1 MRRSLA
7 VFIALVGSVVACG
20 SQPVVGASDSLSSL
34 RSDGKSSGDGE
45 TLGRWALAEMIMPGG
60 DAAQAKSARGR
71 LEKEKGET
79 GLYASLGRAVYDEE
93 HGAPKT
99 AADAYVSAIKA
110 ARESRDP
117 GAPLVAWF
125 SASRLHDLRG
135 SVADLYAKERTDLDA
150 IVKRPENIG
159 WRALAELVDWSNAE
173 AFDKA
178 EATGT
183 AYDNLVAS
191 RVGCARPIRIAGPF
205 GFGSSPDR
213 RRSFPPEKPGP
224 WPTSWPG
231 EAMRGTVPHVLNTEQ
246 HRCLAAATEQTGK
259 GVFYTETYFT
269 SKGTR
274 DLIIAVQG
282 SVEVWVD
289 DTPILIRDLRDW
301 GVWQRFGAAV
311 RVGEGR
317 HRIVGRILADA
328 STIRILN
335 SDGTPA
341 GVATDLNAALPYSSV
356 PPTVLPDPN
365 PISAIVAAGKASS
378 PLEAMLASYL
388 AHIEAID
395 DVAAA
400 LFAPYA
406 SPSDAAGVA
415 LDFGALYARG
425 DAAFPEERRHRD
437 ERAMREHA
445 AAKDDGLWYSRAWLA
460 LDSAEQ
466 KGLVEGVG
474 PLRLLAD
481 RFPDE
486 PEMREGLARLYA
498 RLGWRSEQLATL
510 RDMSKRFSDDVD
522 ALRLFLTVLDD
533 EGPAS
538 EADAIA
544 TRIEKLDPDAE
555 VSLDRAL
562 ARHDWKGARAELDRL
577 AKRRPDRKDIAG
589 RIADVLERAG
599 DPSAAMEQL
608 HKAIAKNPD
617 DATTRF
623 RLADLAYSRGDKEA
637 LRRALA
643 ESLQAGAKV
652 DALKSAIALV
662 EGATNLE
669 PYRIDGRQ
677 VIRDFE
683 KWEKGGKHM
692 DGNAA
697 RVLDYSAVWVHPDG
711 SSDMLEHE
719 IQRIQSQEAI
729 GKEAEQQP
737 PEGLVLRLRVIKPD
751 GSTLEPEPI
760 AGKQT
765 LTMPHLEVGDYIEI
779 EHVTSE
785 DGDGEKGKHYRGP
798 QWFFR
803 EADKGYWRSEFVVL
817 SPKDRPL
824 QIETR
829 GKVPAPEMRD
839 VGTFVERKWRVDE
852 SPPAPDEPDSAP
864 PNEFLPSVRIA
875 WGVSLDDTLRRLI
888 DAASDETPSDP
899 RLRAIIL
906 DIVKGVPATN
916 PIERA
921 KRVYRWLLD
930 NVQDGQENDGRRV
943 ITGKSGTRQ
952 SAFIYAMRLLQIP
965 VDLAIAK
972 NKLAMPPLGPMSEV
986 EAYDSLVLRLRAGK
1000 KTIWLTVRDKFAP
1013 FGTISSELR
1022 GQEAIVLVAGAP
1034 HDKTDSGGAL
1044 DGVVFSG
1051 RASLRPDGSADL
1063 ELVQS
1068 YTGKLAS
1075 SMRDVLAKVPE
1086 AQLDDFVESRLVGR
1100 NFPGA
1105 RVHSLKVENREALDE
1120 PLVLHVS
1127 ADVRDLARPSGDSLI
1142 LKSLFAMRL
1151 TQLAVLPERQ
1161 TPLLIGVSS
1170 HVDVRFE
1177 IVIPASMKMPA
1188 SLPNGDI
1195 HDADRVVSVKDKV
1208 NGHAIE
1214 LVRTIDIPA
1223 GRIQPGDAY
1232 AKFVQFTQSA
1242 DEAVER
1248 DIRIGGR

>member
-1 MRRSLA
+1 MHRSLA
-7 VFIALVGSVVACG
+7 FLTLLVACVVACG
-20 SQPVVGASDSLSSL
+20 SPPNVGVADSLSSM
-34 RSDGKSSGDGE
+34 RSDGKSSGDTE
-45 TLGRWALAEMIMPGG
+45 IIGRWALGEMIMPGG
-60 DAAQAKSARGR
+60 DAAQAKAARDR
-71 LEKEKGET
+71 LEKKKNDAT
-79 GLYASLGRAVYDEE
+79 GLYASLARAVYDEE
-93 HGAPKT
+93 HGAPRT
-99 AADAYVSAIKA
+99 AADGYVSAIGA

-117 GAPLVAWF
+117 GAQLVAWF

-135 SVADLYAKERTDLDA
+135 SVADLYAKEKTSLDA

-183 AYDNLVAS
+183 AYDNLVAQ

-205 GFGSSPDR
+205 GYGTAPDR
-213 RRSFPPEKPGP
+213 RRNFPPEAPGP
-224 WPTSWPG
+224 WPPSWSG
-231 EAMRGTVPHVLNTEQ
+231 EAMRGVVPHILHTEQ

-259 GVFYTETYFT
+259 GVFYTETYFD
-269 SKGTR
+269 SRGER

-282 SVEVWVD
+282 AVEVWVD
-289 DTPILIRDLRDW
+289 DTPISSRDLRDW

-311 RVGEGR
+311 HVGAGR
-317 HRIVGRILADA
+317 HRILGRILADA

-335 SDGTPA
+335 IDGTPA
-341 GVATDLNAALPYSSV
+341 GVTSDLNAAIPYSTV
-356 PPTVLPDPN
+356 PPTVLADPN
-365 PISAIVAAGKASS
+365 PINAIVTAGHANSA
-378 PLEAMLASYL
+378 LEAFLASYL

-400 LFAPYA
+400 LFSPYV
-406 SPSDAAGVA
+406 SPSDSAGVA

-425 DAAFPEERRHRD
+425 DAAYPEERRHRD
-437 ERAMREHA
+437 ERSMREHA

-466 KGLVEGVG
+466 KGLVEGVQ
-474 PLRLLAD
+474 PLRSLAD
-481 RFPDE
+481 KFPDE
-486 PEMREGLARLYA
+486 PEMREGLARLYG
-498 RLGWRSEQLATL
+498 RLGWRAEQLSTL

-522 ALRLFLTVLDD
+522 ALRLFLTALDD
-533 EGPAS
+533 EGPAA
-538 EADAIA
+538 EADAVA

-562 ARHDWKGARAELDRL
+562 ARHDWKGAVNELNRL

-589 RIADVLERAG
+589 RIADVLERSG
-599 DPSAAMEQL
+599 DPSAAMDQL
-608 HKAIAKNPD
+608 HKALAKNPD
-617 DATTRF
+617 DSTTRF
-623 RLADLAYSRGDKEA
+623 RLADLAYAGGDTDA

-643 ESLQAGAKV
+643 ESLQSGAKA
-652 DALKSAIALV
+652 DELKQAIALV
-662 EGATNLE
+662 EGATDLA
-669 PYRIDGRQ
+669 PYRIDGRK
-677 VIRDFE
+677 VISEFE
-683 KWEKGGKHM
+683 KWEKSGKHM

-697 RVLDYSAVWVHPDG
+697 RVLDYSALWVHPDG
-711 SSDMLEHE
+711 SSEMLEHE

-737 PEGLVLRLRVIKPD
+737 PEGLVLQLRVIKPD
-751 GSTLEPEPI
+751 GSTLEPEPV
-760 AGKQT
+760 AGKPT
-765 LTMPHLEVGDYIEI
+765 LTMPHLEVGDYLEI

-817 SPKDRPL
+817 TPKDKEL
-824 QIETR
+824 EIETR
-829 GKVPAPEMRD
+829 GKVPPPQMRD
-839 VGTFVERKWRVDE
+839 IGTFVERSWRVDE

-875 WGVSLDDTLRRLI
+875 WGVSLADTLRHLI

-899 RLRAIIL
+899 RLAVAVRE
-906 DIVKGVPATN
+906 IVKGVPASN

-943 ITGKSGTRQ
+943 ITGKSGARQ
-952 SAFIYAMRLLQIP
+952 SAFIYAMRMLGIP
-965 VDLAIAK
+965 VDLAIVK

-1000 KTIWLTVRDKFAP
+1000 KTVWMTVHDKFSP
-1013 FGTISSELR
+1013 FGTIASELR

-1034 HDKTDSGGAL
+1034 HDKTDAGGAL

-1063 ELVQS
+1063 DLVQS

-1105 RVHSLKVENREALDE
+1105 RVHSMKVENRDALDE
-1120 PLVLHVS
+1120 PLVLHVA
-1127 ADVRDLARPSGDSLI
+1127 ADVRDLARPNGDGLI
-1142 LKSLFAMRL
+1142 LKSLFSMRL
-1151 TQLAVLPERQ
+1151 SQLAVLPERQ

-1170 HVDVRFE
+1170 HIDVRFE
-1177 IVIPASMKMPA
+1177 IVVPASMKMPT
-1188 SLPNGDI
+1188 SLPNADV
-1195 HDADRVVSVKDKV
+1195 HDADRFISVKDKV

-1223 GRIQPGDAY
+1223 GRIQPGAAY
-1232 AKFVQFTQSA
+1232 AKFVQFTQNA
-1242 DEAVER
+1242 DDVAER
-1248 DIRIGGR
+1248 DIRIGK